1 MVRAPSSSM
10 EHASYGASHLP
21 DMKFI
26 HVGKEEGRIVV
37 VDDEGLVV
45 TVPPKEEEETR
56 DHFRGQ

>member
-1 MVRAPSSSM
+1 M
-10 EHASYGASHLP
+10 EHASSGASHLP

-26 HVGKEEGRIVV
+26 HVGKEEGRVVV

-45 TVPPKEEEETR
+45 TVPPKEEEATR